1 MADTKV
7 IREIQHKRG
16 TLADL
21 TAVLKGANKP
31 LSGELIWE
39 IDTNRLKIG
48 NGEDDYEDLAYLT
61 SEHVDDLKA
70 LAFKDTASGDLV
82 ISTIDSASTSDSTF
96 NATYDSEEEMLVFN
110 SSEETKSITLNSS
123 SKTITITVG

>member
-1 MADTKV
+1 MIDLADTKV

-48 NGEDDYEDLAYLT
+48 NGVDDYEDLAYLT

-70 LAFKDTASGDLV
+70 LLKD
-82 ISTIDSASTSDSTF
+82 
-96 NATYDSEEEMLVFN
+96 
-110 SSEETKSITLNSS
+110 LNELEDN
-123 SKTITITVG
+123 